1 MPTAFKVPIAS
12 THLLWALRVLSKKTY
27 DSHYIRHHVLSYL
40 TPLLTNQLDEAIDI
54 ACATTG
60 AHKVYVT
67 RNVTIA
73 DLDFYVCIKKRK
85 TVLLL
90 SKGGPWRLRLWVR
103 ASYGDIRCSEALQEL
118 AANGHVKFQNL
129 VIEAVRSDARLS
141 DTKSKLLAVLQRN
154 MVNVDGRDA
163 IGQI

>member
-67 RNVTIA
+67 RNVTMS
-73 DLDFYVCIKKRK
+73 DLDFCICMEKRK
-85 TVLLL
+85 TVLLI
-90 SKGGPWRLRLWVR
+90 SKGGHWRLRLWVR
-103 ASYGDIRCSEALQEL
+103 HSTRCSRALREW

-129 VIEAVRSDARLS
+129 VIEAVRSDNMIS
-141 DTKSKLLAVLQRN
+141 DKMRN
-154 MVNVDGRDA
+154 MVNVDGRNA
-163 IGQI
+163 IDQI